1 MNKCA
6 HVWPVC
12 PRPESDES
20 LPSWFERVCHEYA
33 MSPPLLLGV
42 LEREAYAKTATPGT
56 RDADRLHDS
65 AVADRIA
72 VLGQLSNSEI
82 NALWPP
88 PTRWELQDRGFCSYC
103 PYCCLDDLGHHRTPY
118 GRRCWQQSWCTIC
131 NAHGA
136 ALVVR
141 KQTHVSSNRSLWS
154 HAKLKSD
161 REFLAP
167 DRYRD
172 LKVAREPVVRS
183 TLLGCLLHLERTT
196 AAALSG
202 IAPDAWS
209 WGNLSSAEFLM
220 ILTDLTTWSLTHFES
235 VRPWCAAED
244 LTPAEEQEGYGLIGR
259 IRRMSA
265 SEYSEQRMTRTLRE
279 VAHPKVRGAALWAA
293 HAFMAT
299 CHIAASDRRSGRTTQ
314 DRQAAWLS
322 RSSPA
327 ARQWLALRQESWAPS
342 YRRERWIDV
351 RELT

>member
-1 MNKCA
+1 
-6 HVWPVC
+6 
-12 PRPESDES
+12 
-20 LPSWFERVCHEYA
+20 

-42 LEREAYAKTATPGT
+42 LEREAYGKTATPGT

-235 VRPWCAAED
+235 VRSWCAAED

-299 CHIAASDRRSGRTTQ
+299 CHIAAS
-314 DRQAAWLS
+314 
-322 RSSPA
+322 
-327 ARQWLALRQESWAPS
+327 
-342 YRRERWIDV
+342 V
-351 RELT
+351 

>member
-154 HAKLKSD
+154 HAMN
-161 REFLAP
+161 
-167 DRYRD
+167 
-172 LKVAREPVVRS
+172 
-183 TLLGCLLHLERTT
+183 T
-196 AAALSG
+196 ASNA
-202 IAPDAWS
+202 
-209 WGNLSSAEFLM
+209 
-220 ILTDLTTWSLTHFES
+220 
-235 VRPWCAAED
+235 
-244 LTPAEEQEGYGLIGR
+244 
-259 IRRMSA
+259 
-265 SEYSEQRMTRTLRE
+265 
-279 VAHPKVRGAALWAA
+279 
-293 HAFMAT
+293 
-299 CHIAASDRRSGRTTQ
+299 
-314 DRQAAWLS
+314 
-322 RSSPA
+322 
-327 ARQWLALRQESWAPS
+327 
-342 YRRERWIDV
+342 
-351 RELT
+351 